1 MKDNLKDALFNDED
15 VKKMDIYWTYFSKFW
30 MSSSNMIKSWNINDY
45 VGNIN
50 TLKRTNNGLER
61 YNRSMKSLFNAGT
74 PSFADFVNTMKEES
88 EAQQQKV
95 EHHMNQTI
103 VKRKN

>member
-1 MKDNLKDALFNDED
+1 
-15 VKKMDIYWTYFSKFW
+15 

-45 VGNIN
+45 IGNVN

-103 VKRKN
+103 VKRKKIDENDGNFICHPPACYANWTPSSLEN